1 MWELFFWKKKT
12 PANWGITRK
21 MESEFFLFKISFE
34 ICLILTLNPNRK
46 QNWKSIQTIGCSM
59 SNQPV
64 CVRESMRVQQRVSC
78 NLSAYVVRWKMIKLS
93 YPISVDCNRTHN
105 VEQRIKIEKI
115 KRGRS
120 MYNCTCTHMHAERD
134 RPTKLLRMHYK
145 KDKDNMMWTW
155 LWMCLC
161 M

>member
-1 MWELFFWKKKT
+1 MLKKT
-12 PANWGITRK
+12 PENWGITRK
-21 MESEFFLFKISFE
+21 MESEFFLFKISFQ

-46 QNWKSIQTIGCSM
+46 QNGKSIQTIGCSM

-120 MYNCTCTHMHAERD
+120 MYMRIHMHAERD

-155 LWMCLC
+155 L
-161 M
+161 